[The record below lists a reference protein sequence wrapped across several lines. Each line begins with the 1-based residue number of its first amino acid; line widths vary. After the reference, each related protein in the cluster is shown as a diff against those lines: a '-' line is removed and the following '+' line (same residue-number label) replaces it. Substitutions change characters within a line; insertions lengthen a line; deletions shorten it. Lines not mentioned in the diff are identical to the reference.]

1 MRCGGRVAGTARRG
15 SGEVQRRDGR
25 QIRTTAQACDNIQ
38 RAEGSQ
44 CGAGPATDILTPG
57 KSAASSRPGLPTP
70 LGTASP
76 ISSLVNATMSENI
89 AAAQQARVDGQIG
102 QLPSQF
108 GMHLLSLPR
117 PLPPV
122 TCRAQQRRY
131 RVGCAGMFGLR
142 IQYSPRWVVSWF
154 MQLAQRRVRHIAYY
168 CVVAALV
175 PRVRTCAQ
183 GARGTCS
190 AHAATT
196 QVSAVDLACPAISG
210 SAVAML

>member
-142 IQYSPRWVVSWF
+142 IQYSPRWVVSSCSWRDAVCDT
-154 MQLAQRRVRHIAYY
+154 LHTTAS
-168 CVVAALV
+168 L
-175 PRVRTCAQ
+175 PR
-183 GARGTCS
+183 S
-190 AHAATT
+190 
-196 QVSAVDLACPAISG
+196 SLACVRVLRVPA
-210 SAVAML
+210 APVLRTPPPLR

>member
-1 MRCGGRVAGTARRG
+1 MRERQ
-15 SGEVQRRDGR
+15 GEGQERSKGRDGR

-108 GMHLLSLPR
+108 GLHLLILPR
-117 PLPPV
+117 PLPVVP
-122 TCRAQQRRY
+122 CNADIEWGAL
-131 RVGCAGMFGLR
+131 GCSLCSLTIF
-142 IQYSPRWVVSWF
+142 P
-154 MQLAQRRVRHIAYY
+154 
-168 CVVAALV
+168 AL
-175 PRVRTCAQ
+175 
-183 GARGTCS
+183 GG
-190 AHAATT
+190 
-196 QVSAVDLACPAISG
+196 
-210 SAVAML
+210 

>member
-1 MRCGGRVAGTARRG
+1 MRCGGRVRERQ
-15 SGEVQRRDGR
+15 GEGQERSKGCDGR

-108 GMHLLSLPR
+108 GLHLLILPR

-122 TCRAQQRRY
+122 TCRTLQRRY
-131 RVGCAGMFGLR
+131 RVGCVGSRL
-142 IQYSPRWVVSWF
+142 QYSPRWVV
-154 MQLAQRRVRHIAYY
+154 
-168 CVVAALV
+168 
-175 PRVRTCAQ
+175 
-183 GARGTCS
+183 
-190 AHAATT
+190 HAAGAAPCATHCILLRRCRARPSRAY
-196 QVSAVDLACPAISG
+196 VCSGCPRHLFCARRHHSG
-210 SAVAML
+210 ERC

>member
-1 MRCGGRVAGTARRG
+1 MCGVEDG
-15 SGEVQRRDGR
+15 SRERQGEGQERSKGRDGR

-108 GMHLLSLPR
+108 GMLLLSMPR
-117 PLPPV
+117 PWPPV
-122 TCRAQQRRY
+122 TCRALQRRY
-131 RVGCAGMFGLR
+131 RVGCAGMFAVFANN
-142 IQYSPRWVVSWF
+142 IPRAGWLVSSCSWRGAVYT
-154 MQLAQRRVRHIAYY
+154 LHTTAS
-168 CVVAALV
+168 L
-175 PRVRTCAQ
+175 PR
-183 GARGTCS
+183 S
-190 AHAATT
+190 
-196 QVSAVDLACPAISG
+196 SLACVRVLRVPA
-210 SAVAML
+210 APVLRTPPPLR